1 MPVRGL
7 SMKGVVFDILRD
19 MVEEQFG
26 LAGWNAVLEQAGSE
40 GLYLST
46 QTYPDAELLGLVA
59 AASEVTGKPVDE
71 LVFAFGEFMVKEFY
85 ARFPDF
91 FDNAS
96 GLINFLVSIDRIVH
110 VEVRKLYPDAALP
123 SFTYQGGSIDEITM
137 NYRSPRKLCRL
148 AEGLIAGSARHFG
161 ERYQLQHDPCMHQGA
176 DCCSLHIKLER

>member
-1 MPVRGL
+1 
-7 SMKGVVFDILRD
+7 MKGVVFDILRD

-26 LAGWNAVLEQAGSE
+26 LAGWNAVLEKAGSD

-59 AASEVTGKPVDE
+59 AASEVTGKPADE
-71 LVFAFGEFMVKEFY
+71 LVFAFGDFMVNEFY
-85 ARFPDF
+85 KRFPDF

-96 GLINFLVSIDRIVH
+96 GLIDFLVTIDRIVH

-123 SFTYQGGSIDEITM
+123 HFTYDNQHRDEVTM

-148 AEGLIAGSARHFG
+148 AEGLIAGSARHFA
-161 ERYQLQHDPCMHQGA
+161 EQYQLKHDPCMHQGA
-176 DCCSLHIKLER
+176 DCCSLHITLVR